1 VSTEHEL
8 TLPEEVLLL
17 ALRDEAGTIPI
28 GSLYAYALGGAI
40 LAELA
45 LQGRVSVE
53 QPKRSKLV
61 QLADARPTGDPLL
74 DEAHTKLRQ
83 AKRRG
88 SVATWVHRLSYP
100 SPRDRVA
107 ERLVQRGVLRRAEGK
122 VLLVFSR
129 STWPTV
135 NPRPE
140 AEMVERL
147 ERAIFGGESPNVRT
161 AALIGLA
168 HPAGLLEQAF
178 DRRDLKK
185 RKKEIALIVERAH
198 PADEISQALKE
209 AITATMVAVQTATM
223 GAVVAVGSA
232 T

>member
-1 VSTEHEL
+1 MSTEHEL

-17 ALRDEAGTIPI
+17 ALRDEAGTIPM

-61 QLADARPTGDPLL
+61 QLADARPTGDALL
-74 DEAHTKLRQ
+74 DDAHAKIRK

-100 SPRDRVA
+100 NPRDRVA
-107 ERLVQRGVLRRAEGK
+107 LRLQQRGVLRRAEGK

-147 ERAIFGGESPNVRT
+147 KRAIFEGESADVRT

-168 HPAGLLEQAF
+168 HPSGLLAHVF
-178 DRRDLKK
+178 PNRDLKK
-185 RKKEIALIVERAH
+185 RKEEIAHVVENVY
-198 PADEISQALKE
+198 PADAINHALRE
-209 AITATMVAVQTATM
+209 AIAATSAAVQAATM
-223 GAVVAVGSA
+223 GAVVAA
-232 T
+232 TGAT

>member
-1 VSTEHEL
+1 MPIEHEL

-17 ALRDEAGTIPI
+17 ALRDEEGTIPM
-28 GSLYAYALGGAI
+28 GSLYVYALGGAI
-40 LAELA
+40 LAELV
-45 LQGRVSVE
+45 LQGRVSVG

-61 QLADARPTGDPLL
+61 QLADSRATGDLLL
-74 DEAHTKLRQ
+74 DEAHANIRK
-83 AKRRG
+83 AKRRA

-100 SPRDRVA
+100 SPRDRIA
-107 ERLVQRGVLRRAEGK
+107 ERLVQRGILRRAEGK

-135 NPRPE
+135 DPHPE

-147 ERAIFGGESPNVRT
+147 RRAIFEGERPSVRT

-168 HPAGLLEQAF
+168 HPSGLLSQVFPGRE
-178 DRRDLKK
+178 LKH
-185 RKKEIALIVERAH
+185 RKKEIAHLVEEVH
-198 PADEISQALKE
+198 PADAISEAVRE
-209 AITATMVAVQTATM
+209 AIAATMVAVQTATM
-223 GAVVAVGSA
+223 GAVVVAGSA